1 MNRVILI
8 GRTTDDIELR
18 YTTNEKAF
26 ARFTLAV
33 NRRGKDEGA
42 DFISCVVWNK
52 TAELMKKY
60 VKKGNRISVVGR
72 IQTGS
77 YTNKENKKVYTTDV
91 VVEDVEF
98 LENGKKEE
106 KSKEEPKTDSNG
118 FTQTTQDP
126 FAVEDEGLPFAKP
139 F

>member
-1 MNRVILI
+1 MNNVILI
-8 GRTTDDIELR
+8 GRTTDDIDLR
-18 YTTNEKAF
+18 YTNTEKAF

-33 NRRGKDEGA
+33 NRRNKDDGA

-52 TAELMKKY
+52 QAELMKKY
-60 VKKGNRISVVGR
+60 VSKGNRVCVSGR

-77 YTNKENKKVYTTDV
+77 YNNKDNKKVYTTDV

-98 LENGKKEE
+98 LESGKGKEE
-106 KSKEEPKTDSNG
+106 KAKEEPKTDSNG
-118 FTQTTQDP
+118 FDP
-126 FAVEDEGLPFAKP
+126 VADEGLPFNSP